1 MTWRTRNRHRNG
13 VRKKRYGLA
22 RFPNPDTVCPH
33 KTDSFLLQSQFVNQ
47 TKRPPGS
54 FVGETEYFNRSS
66 GEDAFLCAGVGES
79 VRTIDAFACP
89 THGATVLV
97 VSHETLD
104 RLRVTRPSLALAM
117 FSKMA
122 GTAVQALIRE
132 IVASNS

>member
-1 MTWRTRNRHRNG
+1 
-13 VRKKRYGLA
+13 
-22 RFPNPDTVCPH
+22 
-33 KTDSFLLQSQFVNQ
+33 
-47 TKRPPGS
+47 
-54 FVGETEYFNRSS
+54 
-66 GEDAFLCAGVGES
+66 
-79 VRTIDAFACP
+79 
-89 THGATVLV
+89 VLV